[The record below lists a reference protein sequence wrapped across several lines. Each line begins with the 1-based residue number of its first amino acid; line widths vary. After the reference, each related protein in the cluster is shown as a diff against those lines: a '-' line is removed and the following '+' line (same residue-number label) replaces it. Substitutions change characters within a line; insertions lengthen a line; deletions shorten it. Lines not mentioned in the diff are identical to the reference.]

1 MLRISDTE
9 ILAPD
14 QHQWVYKV
22 KRQRKRDGKTESYW
36 RNVSYYPTLEAA
48 LHGRVMSCFEPQ
60 EFATFKNLLG
70 NYNEELKRLSTC
82 LLARL
87 EEDRENAHESGHLAE
102 PSAFD

>member
-1 MLRISDTE
+1 MELEDRGVSKD
-9 ILAPD
+9 
-14 QHQWVYKV
+14 QWVYKV

-70 NYNEELKRLSTC
+70 NYNEELKRLSTR

-87 EEDRENAHESGHLAE
+87 EEDRENAHESDHMAIPTG
-102 PSAFD
+102 FD

>member
-22 KRQRKRDGKTESYW
+22 KRQRKRDGKIEFYW
-36 RNVSYYPTLEAA
+36 RNMSYYPTLEAA
-48 LHGRVMSCFEPQ
+48 LHGRVMSCFAPQ
-60 EFATFKNLLG
+60 EFVTFKNLLG
-70 NYNEELKRLSTC
+70 NYNKELKRLSTR

-87 EEDRENAHESGHLAE
+87 EEDRENALESAHLSE
-102 PSAFD
+102 SSGSD